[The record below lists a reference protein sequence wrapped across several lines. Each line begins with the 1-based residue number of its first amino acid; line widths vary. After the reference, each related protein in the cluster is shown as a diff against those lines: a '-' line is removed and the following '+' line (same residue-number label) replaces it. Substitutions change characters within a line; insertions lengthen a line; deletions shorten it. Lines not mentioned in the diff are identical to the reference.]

1 MYKNYEEKNSIELLI
16 EEVEKALQNE
26 LYLTALIST
35 LTIPDALAKIEYKK
49 SSGINYIK
57 WVDNFVKDI
66 YGQKYG
72 KKNIKSKV
80 VNYINGEP
88 QEKTDNEKYLES
100 PIEMCGE
107 NCYQLRCALMHNIEN
122 EIKAD
127 EKTPKYRKYTW
138 IDECVLQFTKYEYT
152 NGIISGYDS
161 RLAETSSGE
170 IVTLI
175 EKFCYI
181 NVKELCH
188 DIIRGAKEY
197 IKSKNISKKLPKL
210 KINNGGGH
218 MPNSLEPEIF
228 TNNIRLWNKHVKN
241 LKSKSNKESML

>member
-1 MYKNYEEKNSIELLI
+1 MLRNYEEKNSIELLI
-16 EEVEKALQNE
+16 GEVEKALKDE
-26 LYLTALIST
+26 LYLVALIST
-35 LTIPDALAKIEYKK
+35 LTIPDALAKIEY
-49 SSGINYIK
+49 GEYNGCNYIK
-57 WVDNFVKDI
+57 WVNEFVKDVF
-66 YGQKYG
+66 GRKYG
-72 KKNIKSKV
+72 ERNTKSEV
-80 VNYINGEP
+80 INYKDGVP

-100 PIEMCGE
+100 PTEICGE

-181 NVKELCH
+181 NTKELCH
-188 DIIRGAKEY
+188 DIIRGTKEY

-218 MPNSLEPEIF
+218 MPNSLDPEIF

-241 LKSKSNKESML
+241 LKSKSNIDKID